1 MSTSP
6 VRSSAPGGHRPD
18 GLDDGA
24 PGDGTIRPEDLRHD
38 PGDPG
43 PETPYLL
50 RAAAGWA
57 WRVVVLAGATYLL
70 LLLVGRLRVVVL
82 AVVAALLLAAL
93 VTPVFVLLRRTRLP
107 GALAAVLT
115 ILLLLGVLGGAGY
128 LVGMGVAGQSA
139 DLQQQVSEGFDT
151 ATDYAA
157 QLGVGE
163 EQIAQLQEQVRTTVT
178 DNQQTLVSGAV
189 STATTVGEVLTGL
202 VLALFVLFF
211 FLKDGAGM
219 WSWTTRLFSPHV
231 RGQAYQAGVVAWQAL
246 VGYMRGLILV
256 ALVDAVLIGL
266 GLVVLG
272 VPLALPLALV
282 TFIGA
287 FVPIAGAFVAGLL
300 AVLVA
305 LVSNGFGTALL
316 VLVLIIVVQQVEG
329 NLLQPLIMRRAVE
342 LHPVVVVLAVTAG
355 TTLAGIPG
363 AVVAVP
369 VAALINVV
377 VLYLSRQRRM
387 IRDATDA
394 AEAADGDAVP
404 AFPVLATSGTD
415 VKTLQEEE
423 Q

>member
-1 MSTSP
+1 MTTTP
-6 VRSSAPGGHRPD
+6 SADADP
-18 GLDDGA
+18 LDDG
-24 PGDGTIRPEDLRHD
+24 GTRRPVESSDMHHA

-70 LLLVGRLRVVVL
+70 LLLVGRLRVLVL

-93 VTPVFVLLRRTRLP
+93 VTPVFALLRRARLP
-107 GALAAVLT
+107 GALASVLT
-115 ILLLLGVLGGAGY
+115 ILLLLGVVGGAGY
-128 LVGMGVAGQSA
+128 LVGMGVAGQSD
-139 DLQQQVSEGFDT
+139 DLQAQVSAGFDT

-157 QLGVGE
+157 DLGLGE
-163 EQIAQLQEQVRTTVT
+163 QQIADLQEQVRTTVT
-178 DNQQTLVSGAV
+178 DNQQTLASGAV
-189 STATTVGEVLTGL
+189 STAITVGEVLTGL

-211 FLKDGAGM
+211 FLKDGHGM
-219 WSWTTRLFSPHV
+219 WSWTTRLFSPHL
-231 RGQAYQAGVVAWQAL
+231 RGQAYEAGVLAWQAL

-256 ALVDAVLIGL
+256 ALADAVLIGL
-266 GLVVLG
+266 GLFVLD
-272 VPLALPLALV
+272 VPLVLPLALI

-305 LVSNGFGTALL
+305 LVSNGVTTALL
-316 VLVLIIVVQQVEG
+316 VLGLIVVVQQVEG
-329 NLLQPLIMRRAVE
+329 NLLQPLIMRKAVE

-369 VAALINVV
+369 LAALVNVV
-377 VLYLSRQRRM
+377 VLYLSRQRRV
-387 IRDATDA
+387 IREASDE
-394 AEAADGDAVP
+394 AERADGDAVP
-404 AFPVLATSGTD
+404 AFPVLATSGSD
-415 VKTLQEEE
+415 VQDLQQQEEK
-423 Q
+423 

>member
-1 MSTSP
+1 MSTSH
-6 VRSSAPGGHRPD
+6 VRAAAPHGHRPS
-18 GLDDGA
+18 GLDDGS
-24 PGDGTIRPEDLRHD
+24 PGDGTLRPEDLHHD
-38 PGDPG
+38 PNDPG

-50 RAAAGWA
+50 RASAGWA

-70 LLLVGRLRVVVL
+70 LLLVARLRVVVL

-93 VTPVFVLLRRTRLP
+93 VTPVFALLRRSRLP
-107 GALAAVLT
+107 AAGASVLT
-115 ILLLLGVLGGAGY
+115 ILLLLGVVGGAGY
-128 LVGMGVAGQSA
+128 LVGMGVAGQSS
-139 DLQQQVSEGFDT
+139 DLQEQVSEGFT
-151 ATDYAA
+151 TVTDYAA
-157 QLGVGE
+157 RFGVGE
-163 EQIAQLQEQVRTTVT
+163 EQIVQLQEQVRSTVT

-211 FLKDGAGM
+211 FLKDGDAM
-219 WSWTTRLFSPHV
+219 WGWISKLFSPHL

-246 VGYMRGLILV
+246 VGYMRGLVLV
-256 ALVDAVLIGL
+256 ALVDAVLIGI

-305 LVSNGFGTALL
+305 LVSNGPGVALL
-316 VLVLIIVVQQVEG
+316 VLLLIIVVQQVEG
-329 NLLQPLIMRRAVE
+329 NLLQPIIMRKAVE
-342 LHPVVVVLAVTAG
+342 LHPVVIVLAVTAG

-377 VLYLSRQRRM
+377 VLYLSRQRRV
-387 IRDATDA
+387 IRQATDLA
-394 AEAADGDAVP
+394 DAADGDAVP

-415 VKTLQEEE
+415 VEELQEEE